1 MDIWY
6 SISAIVI
13 AILAISASAHAVL
26 VKREPRAAALWV
38 VILWLVPLLGAVL
51 YLLFGMNRIERRA
64 SELHKPPL
72 ERRSGAVA
80 APREAVALALGAD
93 RAHLNVIRNIMDRV
107 CQQPLLDGN
116 AIQVLVNGE
125 QAFPAMMQAIESA
138 QKSISLATYI
148 FGNDRIGRRFAR
160 ALRDAVRRGVE
171 VRVLIDDAGER
182 YSWPSMVGV
191 LERAGV
197 PVARFF
203 PDFRSRVTAVNLR
216 NHRKI
221 LVVDGHIGF
230 TGGMNLRIHHLQN
243 QRRLATRDLHFRV
256 EGPIVGQF
264 QEVFAQDWKFSTRE
278 SLRGERWFP
287 RLSAVGSVLARAVP
301 DGPDDDFDKLHWV
314 LHAALHA
321 ARHRVRVM
329 TPYFLPD
336 RTLVNALNLA
346 ALRGVE
352 VEILLPARNNLPFVH
367 WAMVAQLWQVL
378 DQGCRVW
385 FTAPP
390 FDHSKVMVVDDA
402 WSLIGSANWDPRS
415 LRLNFELDVECYDMD
430 LSAQLNQRM
439 DAALDGA
446 TPVTMS
452 TLNARSLPIRLRDG
466 IARLF
471 MPFL

>member
-1 MDIWY
+1 M
-6 SISAIVI
+6 
-13 AILAISASAHAVL
+13 
-26 VKREPRAAALWV
+26 
-38 VILWLVPLLGAVL
+38 G
-51 YLLFGMNRIERRA
+51 
-64 SELHKPPL
+64 
-72 ERRSGAVA
+72 
-80 APREAVALALGAD
+80 
-93 RAHLNVIRNIMDRV
+93 
-107 CQQPLLDGN
+107 
-116 AIQVLVNGE
+116 
-125 QAFPAMMQAIESA
+125 
-138 QKSISLATYI
+138 
-148 FGNDRIGRRFAR
+148 
-160 ALRDAVRRGVE
+160 
-171 VRVLIDDAGER
+171 
-182 YSWPSMVGV
+182 GV

-221 LVVDGHIGF
+221 LVVDGRIGF

-385 FTAPP
+385 FTSPP

-430 LSAQLNQRM
+430 LAAQLNQRM

-446 TPVTMS
+446 TPVTMA